1 MAWSRQ
7 LAVISLAAS
16 LVGGTGCTRGAS
28 PGGDGGDDAWSP
40 CGPGDDRD
48 GDGIGDLDEG
58 DGDPDGDGVESRA
71 DRDADGDDVED
82 AIEAGDTRCDTAPID
97 TDRDGTPDFL
107 DLDSDGD
114 TIADAHEGARDA
126 DLDGEP
132 NFRDLDADDDGVP
145 DADEA
150 GDGDVATPPAIC
162 AAESPPDGVA
172 DYADLDRDDDGLAD
186 GEELALGTDPCD
198 VDSDDD
204 GQSDLVEG
212 AYEGVNCP
220 GGVDCGCATSASCTI
235 PPQHFYVVLAQGE
248 STTRDLEFGT
258 SIRRADVFFLVDT
271 TASMGPTLAQVRETI
286 ATTDTGLV
294 DRITRTIPEAWFGG
308 GELRDFPFAG
318 HGGIGDEP
326 LRLAMGMRDRRGADA
341 LRDAFVAMEAAGG
354 GDPPEAQTEA
364 LLRVVTGERETWTYR
379 RSDGDETSYSMPS
392 YAGDCLETTW
402 GAPCFRDASLPV
414 IVLFTDT
421 CARNGPEGE
430 SIACGTYDAVT
441 PAPASWDAAIGAMN
455 ARSAKLIGVNTST
468 VACETTP
475 DASGYA
481 PCFFLRRTA
490 EATGSVDV
498 EGRPLVYDL
507 PGSADLATFATTVAS
522 AVERLATRVP
532 VDVDTVVRDDPGDEA
547 GVDARAFVGA
557 RVPACRA
564 GASTCWSA
572 PEGVAHEDAVGGLDD
587 ARFLDVV
594 PGTRITFRI
603 TFRNE
608 TRPGGARSEV
618 HVAFVDVRAEGT
630 AILDTRQV
638 YVVVPANDDFRP
650 G

>member
-7 LAVISLAAS
+7 LAIVSLAAS
-16 LVGGTGCTRGAS
+16 LVGTAGCTRRTS
-28 PGGDGGDDAWSP
+28 PRGDDGGDAWSP
-40 CGPGDDRD
+40 CGSGDDRD

-58 DGDPDGDGVESRA
+58 DAAPDEDGVESRL
-71 DRDADGDDVED
+71 DRDADGDGIDD
-82 AIEAGDTRCDTAPID
+82 AIEAGDTRCDTAPVD
-97 TDRDGTPDFL
+97 GDRDGAPDFL
-107 DLDSDGD
+107 DLDSDDD
-114 TIADAHEGARDA
+114 TIADAHEGANDA
-126 DLDGEP
+126 DLDGIA

-150 GDGDVATPPAIC
+150 GDDDLATPPAIC
-162 AAESPPDGVA
+162 AAESPTDGAA

-186 GEELALGTDPCD
+186 GEELALGTDACD

-204 GQSDLVEG
+204 GQGDLVEG
-212 AYEGVNCP
+212 AYERVNCP
-220 GGVDCGCATSASCTI
+220 EGVDCGCATRASCTI

-248 STTRDLEFGT
+248 SATRDLEFGT

-271 TASMGPTLAQVRETI
+271 TASMGPTLAQVRDTI
-286 ATTDTGLV
+286 ATAETGLV
-294 DRITRTIPEAWFGG
+294 DRITRTIPDAWFGA
-308 GELRDFPFAG
+308 GEHRDFPFAG
-318 HGGIGDEP
+318 HGGTGDEP
-326 LRLAMGMRDRRGADA
+326 LRIASGMRDARGAQA

-364 LLRVVTGERETWTYR
+364 LLRIVTGEAETWTYR
-379 RSDGDETSYSMPS
+379 RSDGVETSYALPH

-414 IVLFTDT
+414 IVIFTDT
-421 CARNGPEGE
+421 CSRNGPTGE
-430 SIACGTYDAVT
+430 SSACGTYDGV
-441 PAPASWDAAIGAMN
+441 APPLARWDDAIAAMN
-455 ARSAKLIGVNTST
+455 ARSAKVIGVNTSSIT
-468 VACETTP
+468 CETTP

-498 EGRPLVYDL
+498 DGRPLVHDL

-532 VDVDTVVRDDPGDEA
+532 LDVDTVVRDDPSDEV
-547 GVDARAFVGA
+547 GVDARAFIGA

-564 GASTCWSA
+564 GLSTCWAA

-618 HVAFVDVRAEGT
+618 HVAFVDVRGEGT